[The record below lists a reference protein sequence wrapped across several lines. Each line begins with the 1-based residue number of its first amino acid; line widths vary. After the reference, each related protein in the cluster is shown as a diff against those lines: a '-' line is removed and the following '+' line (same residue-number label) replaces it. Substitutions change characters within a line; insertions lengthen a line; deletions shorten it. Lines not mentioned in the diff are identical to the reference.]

1 LFRRD
6 PYRVFIAFSGL
17 STFAFTLV
25 ATVNLVYQIEIVRLS
40 PFQLLM
46 VGSALELT
54 CLVLQVPSGV
64 LADAWSRRATVV
76 LGVGLTGL
84 GFIVEGAVPSFPSV
98 LLAQVVWGSG
108 ASLVDGADS
117 AWLVDEI
124 GDERAAGAF
133 LRSSQVSSAFLLL
146 AIPASA
152 GLAAVR
158 LNLPVLLGGAM
169 YVLLAGYL
177 WAAMT
182 ERGDRSRGGRDHPVV
197 EEDDLPPLTPRRMR
211 GVVSGAARV
220 VRSQPV
226 VLGIVVA
233 SLFAGA
239 ASEGLDRLAYLHLIR
254 DVGLPRLGFPPV
266 LWFGVAGMGGAVI
279 AIAVGEVLRRRDLA
293 REGASPAVIV
303 VLAATVAAGTLAF
316 AAAGG
321 FAVAIAFLWLIRA
334 ARRCWGPVENAW
346 INRRIDSSVRATVLS
361 INGLADAMGQIVAGP
376 LIGLIA
382 SLVSVRAGISASAA
396 FLVPA
401 VAVFCALLVRERR
414 RRPAGRVGDMVR

>member
-1 LFRRD
+1 MLRRD

-17 STFAFTLV
+17 STFAFMLV
-25 ATVNLVYQIEIVRLS
+25 ATVNLVYQIEVVRLS

-46 VGSALELT
+46 VGSVLELT
-54 CLVLQVPSGV
+54 CLLFQVPTGV

-76 LGVGLTGL
+76 LGVGLIGL
-84 GFIVEGAVPSFPSV
+84 GFIVEGAIPSFLSV

-117 AWLVDEI
+117 AWRVDEI
-124 GDERAAGAF
+124 GEERAAGAF

-152 GLAAVR
+152 CLAAVR
-158 LNLPVLLGGAM
+158 LNLPVLLGGAL
-169 YVLLAGYL
+169 YVLLAVYL
-177 WAAMT
+177 WPAMT
-182 ERGDRSRGGRDHPVV
+182 ERGARSRAGRDHPIV
-197 EEDDLPPLTPRRMR
+197 
-211 GVVSGAARV
+211 GGAARV

-233 SLFAGA
+233 SLFTGA

-254 DVGLPRLGFPPV
+254 DVGLPQLGFPLV

-279 AIAVGEVLRRRDLA
+279 AIAVSEVLRRRDLA

-361 INGLADAMGQIVAGP
+361 INGLADAVGQIVAGP

-396 FLVPA
+396 ALVPA
-401 VAVFCALLVRERR
+401 VAMFCALLVRERR
-414 RRPAGRVGDMVR
+414 PRPAAKVGDMVR